1 MFHAPDLL
9 LFLVPQVA
17 MLALYIVGVIRSA
30 GVARILLAIWV
41 VIHFASTLFIV
52 FVPGPLHPTDT
63 VYILLNSGLGA
74 VGSILLALALILGR
88 PGYRGDPQPG
98 YASPGYPPAA
108 GPNPGYGS
116 NAPYGH

>member
-17 MLALYIVGVIRSA
+17 MLALYVVGVIRSA

-41 VIHFASTLFIV
+41 VIHFVSTLLFV
-52 FVPGPLHPTDT
+52 FLPGAMHPTHT
-63 VYILLNSGLGA
+63 VYILLTTGLGSI
-74 VGSILLALALILGR
+74 GSILLALALILGR

-98 YASPGYPPAA
+98 YGSPGYPPAA
-108 GPNPGYGS
+108 GPNPGYGP